1 MEMLRLSSYFEF
13 SGTKQLENIEI
24 DSDYIYS

>member
-13 SGTKQLENIEI
+13 CGKKLENIDI

>member
-13 SGTKQLENIEI
+13 CGKKQLENIDI